1 MSALTV
7 DPVSLVVDH
16 YNKAVGSLERT
27 MVEGDDS

>member
-7 DPVSLVVDH
+7 DPVYLVVDN